1 MAAKCTTR
9 NGIVTEVL
17 TPGNYE
23 NWSIM
28 AKNYL
33 TSEDLWINVIE
44 DGGNTETMSQEG
56 EWKKKNAKALH
67 IIQMSC
73 GSETLS
79 QIKETTTARGAWN
92 TLASLYK
99 SRLGAKADIEQGLPL
114 LHRGVQR
121 GDWDTARTFVNNNR
135 KAMYETSKLGKTV
148 VHVAVLT
155 GQEDMVEKLVNK
167 VPKRLLLER
176 DTRGYTALALA
187 AELSDTI
194 SVAKC
199 MVDRNRDL
207 LTIKTNE
214 GLIPLVLA
222 AVKGNKNMAKYLY
235 HNTPKQVFNEDN
247 GYTSALLLTRCITSE
262 IFDVALNLLN
272 RNPRIPLTMKFDG
285 VSPLFALAQQPSA
298 FPSVNPPKLWLQ
310 WVYKIIPITHE
321 ETGDLMKEDGG
332 RIIKPGLLS
341 RLRDHVITILL
352 CLPGIKKTH
361 KKKMTHHR
369 AVEILNSMAKG
380 IMGFDEAKLREASV
394 YESLLEASKSG
405 IAEFIIKLTQANPD
419 LYWVFDENQRGI
431 FSYAILYRRENIFN
445 LINGLKGQGKVI
457 ISRTDIF
464 GNNML
469 HLIGTSVPTAEL
481 DRKSGPALQMQREL
495 QWLKAVKRI
504 LHPKFQQAI
513 NGDGMKPKE
522 LFTKKHEE
530 LLKDAEK
537 WAKETAT
544 SFTIVGTLIITIVFA
559 AAFTLPGGNDQNTG
573 IPMFLHKRMFTT
585 YMVADA
591 ISLFSSST
599 AVMTFIG
606 ILTSRYAERDFL
618 KSLPL
623 KLMFGLFTL
632 ICSILAMMVAFCS
645 AFSLMLEDSGHSKI
659 VKFVISIASLSVVIF
674 LPMQLSLLL
683 EIFNSTFRSEVLN
696 IKKV

>member
-1 MAAKCTTR
+1 
-9 NGIVTEVL
+9 
-17 TPGNYE
+17 
-23 NWSIM
+23 
-28 AKNYL
+28 
-33 TSEDLWINVIE
+33 
-44 DGGNTETMSQEG
+44 
-56 EWKKKNAKALH
+56 
-67 IIQMSC
+67 MSC
-73 GSETLS
+73 GSETFS

-99 SRLGAKADIEQGLPL
+99 SRLAAKADIEQGLPL
-114 LHRGVQR
+114 LHRCVQR

-310 WVYKIIPITHE
+310 WVYKKSIGLLSTCPNHLSLFSTIFSTIGATPTLSLIASFLILSCRVLPHIHRNILISATPTLFSFIPITHE
-321 ETGDLMKEDGG
+321 EAGDLMKEDGG
-332 RIIKPGLLS
+332 RIIK
-341 RLRDHVITILL
+341 
-352 CLPGIKKTH
+352 PGIKKTH

-380 IMGFDEAKLREASV
+380 IMGFDETKLREASV

-495 QWLKAVKRI
+495 QWFKAVKRI

-645 AFSLMLEDSGHSKI
+645 AFSLMLEDSGHSKM

-674 LPMQLSLLL
+674 LPMQLRLLL

>member
-1 MAAKCTTR
+1 M
-9 NGIVTEVL
+9 E
-17 TPGNYE
+17 E
-23 NWSIM
+23 
-28 AKNYL
+28 
-33 TSEDLWINVIE
+33 E
-44 DGGNTETMSQEG
+44 Q
-56 EWKKKNAKALH
+56 NAKALH

-73 GSETLS
+73 GSETFS
-79 QIKETTTARGAWN
+79 QIKETTTAKSAWN

-99 SRLGAKADIEQGLPL
+99 SRLGATADIEQGLPL

-121 GDWDTARTFVNNNR
+121 GDWDTASTFVNNNR
-135 KAMYETSKLGKTV
+135 KAMYEASKLGKTV

-199 MVDRNRDL
+199 MVDRNKDL

-214 GLIPLVLA
+214 GLIPVVLA
-222 AVKGNKNMAKYLY
+222 AVKGNKNMAKYLFSE
-235 HNTPKQVFNEDN
+235 TPVKVFNEDS
-247 GYTSALLLTRCITSE
+247 GYTTALLLTRCITSQ
-262 IFDVALNLLN
+262 IFDVAWKLLKN
-272 RNPRIPLTMKFDG
+272 NPRIPLTMKFDG

-298 FPSVNPPKLWLQ
+298 FPSVNPPNFWLQ
-310 WVYKIIPITHE
+310 WLYNAIPETYVE
-321 ETGDLMKEDGG
+321 EVDSINTRMHMNDEEERGNT
-332 RIIKPGLLS
+332 KPGLFFC
-341 RLRDHVITILL
+341 VITKLL
-352 CLPGIKKTH
+352 NLPGIRKTYKKR
-361 KKKMTHHR
+361 MTHYR
-369 AVEILNSMAKG
+369 AVKILDNMAKG
-380 IMGFDEAKLREASV
+380 IMGFDEAKLKEASV

-419 LYWVFDENQRGI
+419 LYWVIDENQRGI
-431 FSYAILYRRENIFN
+431 FSYAILYRREKIFN
-445 LINGLKGQGKVI
+445 LIKGLKGQGKVI

-469 HLIGTSVPTAEL
+469 HLIGTSVPIAEL

-495 QWLKAVKRI
+495 QWFKAVKRI
-504 LHPKFQQAI
+504 LHPKFQQAV

-522 LFTKKHEE
+522 VFTKKHEE

-559 AAFTLPGGNDQNTG
+559 AAFTLPGGNDQTTG
-573 IPMFLHKRMFTT
+573 IPIFLHKRMFTT
-585 YMVADA
+585 YMVSDA
-591 ISLFSSST
+591 ISLFASST
-599 AVMTFIG
+599 AVMNFIG
-606 ILTSRYAERDFL
+606 ILTSRYAERDFS

-645 AFSLMLEDSGHSKI
+645 AFSLMLRDSGHFKI
-659 VKFVISIASLSVVIF
+659 VRFVISIASLSVAIF
-674 LPMQLSLLL
+674 LPIQLHLLL
-683 EIFNSTFRSEVLN
+683 EIFNSTFRSEILN
-696 IKKV
+696 IKKI

>member
-1 MAAKCTTR
+1 
-9 NGIVTEVL
+9 
-17 TPGNYE
+17 
-23 NWSIM
+23 
-28 AKNYL
+28 
-33 TSEDLWINVIE
+33 
-44 DGGNTETMSQEG
+44 
-56 EWKKKNAKALH
+56 
-67 IIQMSC
+67 MSC
-73 GSETLS
+73 GSETFS

-99 SRLGAKADIEQGLPL
+99 SRLAAKADIEQGLPL
-114 LHRGVQR
+114 LHRCVQR

-321 ETGDLMKEDGG
+321 EAGDLMKEDGG

-352 CLPGIKKTH
+352 CLPGMERIKKTH

-380 IMGFDEAKLREASV
+380 IMGFDETKLREASV

-495 QWLKAVKRI
+495 QWFKAVKRI

-645 AFSLMLEDSGHSKI
+645 AFSLMLEDSGHSKM

-674 LPMQLSLLL
+674 LPMQLRLLL

>member
-1 MAAKCTTR
+1 
-9 NGIVTEVL
+9 
-17 TPGNYE
+17 
-23 NWSIM
+23 M

-33 TSEDLWINVIE
+33 VSQDLWSSVIE
-44 DGGNTETMSQEG
+44 AGTAPDYSSE
-56 EWKKKNAKALH
+56 EWKKNNAKALH

-73 GSETLS
+73 GSETFS
-79 QIKETTTARGAWN
+79 QIKETTTAKSAWN

-99 SRLGAKADIEQGLPL
+99 SRLGATADIEQGLPL

-121 GDWDTARTFVNNNR
+121 GDWDTASTFVNNNR
-135 KAMYETSKLGKTV
+135 KAVYEASKLGKTV

-199 MVDRNRDL
+199 MVDRNKDL

-214 GLIPLVLA
+214 GLIPVVLA
-222 AVKGNKNMAKYLY
+222 AVKGNKNMAKYLFSE
-235 HNTPKQVFNEDN
+235 TPVKVFNEDS
-247 GYTSALLLTRCITSE
+247 GYTTALLLTRCITSQ
-262 IFDVALNLLN
+262 IFDVAWKLLKN
-272 RNPRIPLTMKFDG
+272 NPRIPLTMKFDG

-298 FPSVNPPKLWLQ
+298 FPSVNPPNFWLQ
-310 WVYKIIPITHE
+310 WLYNAIPETYVEKVDSINTRMHMNDE
-321 ETGDLMKEDGG
+321 EERGN
-332 RIIKPGLLS
+332 IKPGFIVRESQKQSNRDYNGTVDKIKGLLFC
-341 RLRDHVITILL
+341 VITKLL
-352 CLPGIKKTH
+352 NLPGIRKTYKKR
-361 KKKMTHHR
+361 MTHYR
-369 AVEILNSMAKG
+369 AVKILDNMTKG
-380 IMGFDEAKLREASV
+380 IMGFDEAKLKEASV

-419 LYWVFDENQRGI
+419 LYWVIDENQRGI
-431 FSYAILYRRENIFN
+431 FSYAILYRREKIFN
-445 LINGLKGQGKVI
+445 LIKGLKGQGKVI

-469 HLIGTSVPTAEL
+469 HLIGTSVPIAEL

-495 QWLKAVKRI
+495 QWFKAVKRI
-504 LHPKFQQAI
+504 LHPKFQQAV

-522 LFTKKHEE
+522 VFTKKHEE

-559 AAFTLPGGNDQNTG
+559 AAFTLPGGNDQTTG
-573 IPMFLHKRMFTT
+573 IPIFLHKRMFTT
-585 YMVADA
+585 YMVSDA
-591 ISLFSSST
+591 ISLFASST

-606 ILTSRYAERDFL
+606 ILTSRYAERDFS

-645 AFSLMLEDSGHSKI
+645 AFSLMLRDSGHFKI
-659 VKFVISIASLSVVIF
+659 VRFVISIASLSVAIF
-674 LPMQLSLLL
+674 LPIQLHLLL
-683 EIFNSTFRSEVLN
+683 EIFNSTFRSEILN
-696 IKKV
+696 IKKI

>member
-1 MAAKCTTR
+1 
-9 NGIVTEVL
+9 
-17 TPGNYE
+17 
-23 NWSIM
+23 
-28 AKNYL
+28 
-33 TSEDLWINVIE
+33 
-44 DGGNTETMSQEG
+44 MS
-56 EWKKKNAKALH
+56 
-67 IIQMSC
+67 
-73 GSETLS
+73 
-79 QIKETTTARGAWN
+79 
-92 TLASLYK
+92 
-99 SRLGAKADIEQGLPL
+99 GLPL

-495 QWLKAVKRI
+495 QWFKAVKRI

-645 AFSLMLEDSGHSKI
+645 AFSLMLEDSGHSKM

-674 LPMQLSLLL
+674 LPMQLRLLL

>member
-1 MAAKCTTR
+1 M
-9 NGIVTEVL
+9 E
-17 TPGNYE
+17 E
-23 NWSIM
+23 
-28 AKNYL
+28 
-33 TSEDLWINVIE
+33 E
-44 DGGNTETMSQEG
+44 Q
-56 EWKKKNAKALH
+56 NAKALH

-73 GSETLS
+73 GSETFS
-79 QIKETTTARGAWN
+79 QIKETTTAKSAWN

-99 SRLGAKADIEQGLPL
+99 SRLGATADIEQGLPL

-121 GDWDTARTFVNNNR
+121 GDWDTASTFVNNNR
-135 KAMYETSKLGKTV
+135 KAMYEASKLGKTV

-199 MVDRNRDL
+199 MVDRNKDL

-214 GLIPLVLA
+214 GLIPVVLA
-222 AVKGNKNMAKYLY
+222 AVKGNKNMAKYLFSE
-235 HNTPKQVFNEDN
+235 TPVKVFNEDS
-247 GYTSALLLTRCITSE
+247 GYTTALLLTRCITSQ
-262 IFDVALNLLN
+262 IFDVAWKLLKN
-272 RNPRIPLTMKFDG
+272 NPRIPLTMKFDG

-298 FPSVNPPKLWLQ
+298 FPSVNPPNFWLQ
-310 WVYKIIPITHE
+310 WLYNGLFFCVITK
-321 ETGDLMKEDGG
+321 LLNL
-332 RIIKPGLLS
+332 PGLFFC
-341 RLRDHVITILL
+341 VITKLL
-352 CLPGIKKTH
+352 NLPGIRKTYKKR
-361 KKKMTHHR
+361 MTHYR
-369 AVEILNSMAKG
+369 AVKILDNMAKG
-380 IMGFDEAKLREASV
+380 IMGFDEAKLKEASV

-419 LYWVFDENQRGI
+419 LYWVIDENQRGI
-431 FSYAILYRRENIFN
+431 FSYAILYRH
-445 LINGLKGQGKVI
+445 
-457 ISRTDIF
+457 IF

-469 HLIGTSVPTAEL
+469 HLIGTSVPIAEL

-495 QWLKAVKRI
+495 QWFKAVKRI
-504 LHPKFQQAI
+504 LHPKFQQAV

-522 LFTKKHEE
+522 VFTKKHEE

-559 AAFTLPGGNDQNTG
+559 AAFTLPGGNDQTTG
-573 IPMFLHKRMFTT
+573 IPIFLHKRMFTT
-585 YMVADA
+585 YMVSDA
-591 ISLFSSST
+591 ISLFASST
-599 AVMTFIG
+599 AVMNFIG
-606 ILTSRYAERDFL
+606 ILTSRYAERDFS

-645 AFSLMLEDSGHSKI
+645 AFSLMLRDSGHFKI
-659 VKFVISIASLSVVIF
+659 VRFVISIASLSVAIF
-674 LPMQLSLLL
+674 LPIQLHLLL
-683 EIFNSTFRSEVLN
+683 EIFNSTFRSEILN
-696 IKKV
+696 IKKI

>member
-1 MAAKCTTR
+1 
-9 NGIVTEVL
+9 
-17 TPGNYE
+17 
-23 NWSIM
+23 
-28 AKNYL
+28 
-33 TSEDLWINVIE
+33 
-44 DGGNTETMSQEG
+44 
-56 EWKKKNAKALH
+56 
-67 IIQMSC
+67 MSC
-73 GSETLS
+73 GSETFS

-99 SRLGAKADIEQGLPL
+99 SRLAAKADIEQGLPL
-114 LHRGVQR
+114 LHRCVQR

-262 IFDVALNLLN
+262 IFV
-272 RNPRIPLTMKFDG
+272 
-285 VSPLFALAQQPSA
+285 
-298 FPSVNPPKLWLQ
+298 
-310 WVYKIIPITHE
+310 IPITHE
-321 ETGDLMKEDGG
+321 EAGDLMKEDGG
-332 RIIKPGLLS
+332 RIIK
-341 RLRDHVITILL
+341 
-352 CLPGIKKTH
+352 PGIKKTH

-380 IMGFDEAKLREASV
+380 IMGFDETKLREASV

-495 QWLKAVKRI
+495 QWFKAVKRI

-645 AFSLMLEDSGHSKI
+645 AFSLMLEDSGHSKM

-674 LPMQLSLLL
+674 LPMQLRLLL

>member
-1 MAAKCTTR
+1 MAKCTAS
-9 NGIVTEVL
+9 NGIVAEAL
-17 TPGNYE
+17 TPDNYDD
-23 NWSIM
+23 WSIM

-33 TSEDLWINVIE
+33 TSEDLWVSVIE
-44 DGGNTETMSQEG
+44 DGGTTPENSSGE

-73 GSETLS
+73 GSETFS
-79 QIKETTTARGAWN
+79 QIKETTTAKGAWN

-99 SRLGAKADIEQGLPL
+99 SRLGANADIEQGLPL

-121 GDWDTARTFVNNNR
+121 GDWDTASTFVNNNR

-194 SVAKC
+194 SVAQC
-199 MVDRNRDL
+199 MVDRNKDL

-214 GLIPLVLA
+214 GLIPVVLA

-235 HNTPKQVFNEDN
+235 KQTPKQVFNEDN

-262 IFDVALNLLN
+262 ILDVALNLLN
-272 RNPRIPLTMKFDG
+272 HNPRIPLTMKFDG
-285 VSPLFALAQQPSA
+285 VSPLYALAQQPSA
-298 FPSVNPPKLWLQ
+298 FPSVNPPKFWQQWLYQ
-310 WVYKIIPITHE
+310 VIPNYHE
-321 ETGDLMKEDGG
+321 EVGEPMNEDEG
-332 RIIKPGLLS
+332 RNIKSGLLF
-341 RLRDHVITILL
+341 RLRCYVITILL
-352 CLPGIKKTH
+352 CLPGIKKTY
-361 KKKMTHHR
+361 KKKMTHYR

-419 LYWVFDENQRGI
+419 LYWVIDENQRGL
-431 FSYAILYRRENIFN
+431 FSYAVLYRREKIFN
-445 LINGLKGQGKVI
+445 LIKGLKGQGKVI

-469 HLIGTSVPTAEL
+469 HLIGTSVPMAEL

-495 QWLKAVKRI
+495 QWFKAVKRI
-504 LHPKFQQAI
+504 LHPKFQQAV
-513 NGDGMKPKE
+513 NGDGMKPKD

-573 IPMFLHKRMFTT
+573 IPLFLHKKMFTT

-591 ISLFSSST
+591 ISLFASST

-632 ICSILAMMVAFCS
+632 ICSVLAMMVAFCS
-645 AFSLMLEDSGHSKI
+645 AFSLMLRDTEHFKI

-674 LPMQLSLLL
+674 LPIQLRLLL
-683 EIFNSTFRSEVLN
+683 EIFNSTFRSEVLHV
-696 IKKV
+696 KKI

>member
-1 MAAKCTTR
+1 M
-9 NGIVTEVL
+9 E
-17 TPGNYE
+17 E
-23 NWSIM
+23 
-28 AKNYL
+28 
-33 TSEDLWINVIE
+33 E
-44 DGGNTETMSQEG
+44 Q
-56 EWKKKNAKALH
+56 NAKALH

-73 GSETLS
+73 GSETFS
-79 QIKETTTARGAWN
+79 QIKETTTAKSAWN

-99 SRLGAKADIEQGLPL
+99 SRLGATADIEQGLPL

-121 GDWDTARTFVNNNR
+121 GDWDTASTFVNNNR
-135 KAMYETSKLGKTV
+135 KAMYEASKLGKTV

-199 MVDRNRDL
+199 MVDRNKDL

-214 GLIPLVLA
+214 GLIPVVLA
-222 AVKGNKNMAKYLY
+222 AVKGNKNMAKYLFSE
-235 HNTPKQVFNEDN
+235 TPVKVFNEDS
-247 GYTSALLLTRCITSE
+247 GYTTALLLTRCITSQ
-262 IFDVALNLLN
+262 IFDVAWKLLKN
-272 RNPRIPLTMKFDG
+272 NPRIPLTMKFDG

-298 FPSVNPPKLWLQ
+298 FPSVNPPNFWLQ
-310 WVYKIIPITHE
+310 WLYNAIPETYVE
-321 ETGDLMKEDGG
+321 EVDSINTRMHMNDEEERGNT
-332 RIIKPGLLS
+332 KPGLFFC
-341 RLRDHVITILL
+341 VITKLL
-352 CLPGIKKTH
+352 NLPGLFFCVITKLLNLPGIRKTYKKR
-361 KKKMTHHR
+361 MTHYR
-369 AVEILNSMAKG
+369 AVKILDNMAKG
-380 IMGFDEAKLREASV
+380 IMGFDEAKLKEASV

-419 LYWVFDENQRGI
+419 LYWVIDENQRGI
-431 FSYAILYRRENIFN
+431 FSYAILYRREKIFN
-445 LINGLKGQGKVI
+445 LIKGLKGQGKVI

-469 HLIGTSVPTAEL
+469 HLIGTSVPIAEL

-495 QWLKAVKRI
+495 QWFKAVKRI
-504 LHPKFQQAI
+504 LHPKFQQAV

-522 LFTKKHEE
+522 VFTKKHEE

-559 AAFTLPGGNDQNTG
+559 AAFTLPGGNDQTTG
-573 IPMFLHKRMFTT
+573 IPIFLHKRMFTT
-585 YMVADA
+585 YMVSDA
-591 ISLFSSST
+591 ISLFASST
-599 AVMTFIG
+599 AVMNFIG
-606 ILTSRYAERDFL
+606 ILTSRYAERDFS

-645 AFSLMLEDSGHSKI
+645 AFSLMLRDSGHFKI
-659 VKFVISIASLSVVIF
+659 VRFVISIASLSVAIF
-674 LPMQLSLLL
+674 LPIQLHLLL
-683 EIFNSTFRSEVLN
+683 EIFNSTFRSEILN
-696 IKKV
+696 IKKI